1 MLREFSLEGKRAL
14 VTGGSSGIGRAIALV
29 LAEAGADV
37 AVAARTVKNVEAA
50 ANEIRGLG
58 RRSVAIQCDVSD
70 SDQVNAMVATATEGL
85 GGVDILVNSAGMG
98 GDSGPIASLPEPPPT
113 ELLAHYNNPSDYAT
127 PLTDDAW
134 HTVMDTNLASV
145 FYVCRAVG
153 PQIMERRRGKIINVS
168 SASGILAY
176 PFGAPYQTS
185 KAGLNMLT
193 KVLAMEWGTYNIN
206 VNGILLGW
214 FVTPMTQ
221 EEFDIPEIRRKR
233 TEGLPIKRLT
243 DTRDLGLLAVYL
255 ASPASDW
262 MTGQCIALDGGE
274 SVVLN

>member
-1 MLREFSLEGKRAL
+1 MREFSLEGKRAL
-14 VTGGSSGIGRAIALV
+14 VTGGSSGIGKAIALV

-37 AVAARTVKNVEAA
+37 AVAARTLQNVEASA
-50 ANEIRGLG
+50 VAIRDLG
-58 RRSVAIQCDVSD
+58 KRSVAIRCDVSD
-70 SDQVNAMVATATEGL
+70 SDQVNAMVAKATEEL
-85 GGVDILVNSAGMG
+85 GGVDILVNNAGTG
-98 GDSGPIASLPEPPPT
+98 ASGPIAPQPEPPPP
-113 ELLAHYNNPSDYAT
+113 ELLAHYNNPRDHTT
-127 PLTDDAW
+127 PLTDEAW
-134 HTVMDTNLASV
+134 HTVMNTNVASV
-145 FYVCRAVG
+145 FYACRAVG
-153 PQIMERRRGKIINVS
+153 PQMMERRQGKIINVS

-185 KAGLNMLT
+185 KAGMNMLT

-206 VNGILLGW
+206 VNSIMPGW
-214 FVTPMTQ
+214 FITPMTKEQ
-221 EEFDIPEIRRKR
+221 FDIPEIRRKR

-274 SVVLN
+274 SAVLN